1 MPRTGDGAGRRLE
14 STGMIKRMNR
24 RQLFASVAAGSLSLQ
39 AKKMKNIGCQLYTLR
54 SVIDDQPKAILDQL
68 QGAGYTEVEAVRGNL
83 AKIWDSIK
91 QTKLKPIS
99 LHIDTQYFTVQP
111 EKLGPALDDARAKG
125 FKYVV
130 CPYIAPADR
139 GGVEVIKKLAETLNI
154 AGAKSKAAGM
164 QLCYHNHAFEFEP
177 VAGGKGNLL
186 DVLMESTDPALVG
199 LEFDI
204 MWAAVGGVD
213 PIEVFNKYKGRV
225 PLMHVKDLGPNI
237 TVRFNEK
244 VPKEAFKEAG
254 AGILEL
260 PKILKAANGAGT
272 KHFFV
277 EQDQT
282 PGDPMASLKQSIAYL
297 KKLDL

>member
-1 MPRTGDGAGRRLE
+1 
-14 STGMIKRMNR
+14 MNR
-24 RQLFASVAAGSLSLQ
+24 RQLLASLAAGSLGLQ
-39 AKKMKNIGCQLYTLR
+39 AKKIKSIGCQLYTLR
-54 SVIDDQPKAILDQL
+54 SVIDAQPKAILDQL
-68 QGAGYTEVEAVRGNL
+68 QGAGYSEVEAVRGNL
-83 AKIWDSIK
+83 PKIWDALK
-91 QTKLKPIS
+91 QTKLKPVS
-99 LHIDTQYFTVQP
+99 LHIDTQYFTVQQD
-111 EKLGPALDDARAKG
+111 KLGPALDDAKAKG

-139 GGVEVIKKLAETLNI
+139 GGVDVIKRLAETLNK
-154 AGAKSKAAGM
+154 AGAQCKAAGT

-177 VAGGKGNLL
+177 VPGGKGNLL
-186 DVLMESTDPALVG
+186 DVLMESTDPALVS

-213 PIEVFNKYKGRV
+213 PVTVLEKYRGRV
-225 PLMHVKDLGPNI
+225 PLLHVKDLGPNI
-237 TVRFNEK
+237 TVRYNER

-254 AGILEL
+254 AGVLEL
-260 PKILKAANGAGT
+260 PKILKAAQASGT

>member
-1 MPRTGDGAGRRLE
+1 
-14 STGMIKRMNR
+14 MNR
-24 RQLFASVAAGSLSLQ
+24 RHLLASLAAGSLSLQ

-54 SVIDDQPKAILDQL
+54 SVIDAQPKTIFDQL
-68 QGAGYTEVEAVRGNL
+68 RGAGYGEVEAVRGNL
-83 AKIWDSIK
+83 PKIWEALKAS
-91 QTKLKPIS
+91 KLKPVS
-99 LHIDTQYFTVQP
+99 LHIDTRLFTVEQD
-111 EKLGPALDDARAKG
+111 KLSAALDDAKAKG

-139 GGVEVIKKLAETLNI
+139 GGVEVIKKLADTLNK
-154 AGAKSKAAGM
+154 AGAKCKAAGT

-177 VAGGKGNLL
+177 VAGGKGTLL

-213 PIEVFNKYKGRV
+213 PIMVLNKYKGRV
-225 PLMHVKDLGPNI
+225 PLLHVKDLGPNI

-260 PKILKAANGAGT
+260 PKILKAANEAGT

-282 PGDPMASLKQSIAYL
+282 PGDPMVSLKQSIAYL

>member
-1 MPRTGDGAGRRLE
+1 MME
-14 STGMIKRMNR
+14 SVNR
-24 RQLFASVAAGSLSLQ
+24 RHLFASLAAGSLALQ
-39 AKKMKNIGCQLYTLR
+39 AKKLKKIGVQLYTLR
-54 SVIDDQPKAILDQL
+54 SVIDANPKVIFDQL
-68 QGAGYTEVEAVRGNL
+68 QGAGYGEVEAVRGNL
-83 AKIWDSIK
+83 PKIWDALKAS
-91 QTKLKPIS
+91 KLKPVS
-99 LHIDTQYFTVQP
+99 LHIDTRLFTVEQD
-111 EKLGPALDDARAKG
+111 KLGAALDDAKLKG
-125 FKYVV
+125 FQYVV

-139 GGVEVIKKLAETLNI
+139 GGVEVIKKLADTLNK
-154 AGAKSKAAGM
+154 AGAKCKAAGT

-177 VAGGKGNLL
+177 VPGGKGNLL

-204 MWAAVGGVD
+204 MWAAVGGMD
-213 PIEVFNKYKGRV
+213 PINVLKKYKGRV
-225 PLMHVKDLGPNI
+225 PLLHVKDLGPNI
-237 TVRFNEK
+237 TVRYNEK

-254 AGILEL
+254 AGVLEL
-260 PKILKAANGAGT
+260 PKILKAASETGT

>member
-1 MPRTGDGAGRRLE
+1 
-14 STGMIKRMNR
+14 MNR
-24 RQLFASVAAGSLSLQ
+24 RQLLASLAAGSLSLQ
-39 AKKMKNIGCQLYTLR
+39 AKKLKNIGCQLYTLR
-54 SVIDDQPKAILDQL
+54 SVIDGNPKAILDQL
-68 QGAGYTEVEAVRGNL
+68 QEAGYGEVEAVRGNL
-83 AKIWDSIK
+83 SKIWDSLK
-91 QTKLKPIS
+91 QTKLKPVS
-99 LHIDTQYFTVQP
+99 LHIDTQYFTVQKD
-111 EKLGPALDDARAKG
+111 KLGPALDDAKAKG

-139 GGVEVIKKLAETLNI
+139 GGVDVIKKLADTLNS
-154 AGAKSKAAGM
+154 AGAKCKAAGTM
-164 QLCYHNHAFEFEP
+164 LCYHNHAFEFEP

-204 MWAAVGGVD
+204 MWSAVGGTD
-213 PIEVFNKYKGRV
+213 PIDVLKKYKGRV
-225 PLMHVKDLGPNI
+225 PLLHVKDLGPNI
-237 TVRFNEK
+237 TVRYNEK

-254 AGILEL
+254 AGVLEL
-260 PKILKAANGAGT
+260 PKILKAANENGT

-297 KKLDL
+297 KKLEL

>member
-1 MPRTGDGAGRRLE
+1 
-14 STGMIKRMNR
+14 MNR
-24 RQLFASVAAGSLSLQ
+24 RQLLASLAAGSLSLQ
-39 AKKMKNIGCQLYTLR
+39 AKKLKKIGCQLYTLR
-54 SVIDDQPKAILDQL
+54 SVIDAQPKAIFDQL
-68 QGAGYTEVEAVRGNL
+68 DGAGYDEVEAVRGNL
-83 AKIWDSIK
+83 DKIWDALKAS
-91 QTKLKPIS
+91 KLKPVS
-99 LHIDTQYFTVQP
+99 LHIDTRLFTVEQD
-111 EKLGPALDDARAKG
+111 KLGAALDDAKAKG

-139 GGVEVIKKLAETLNI
+139 GGVEMIKKLADTLNK
-154 AGAKSKAAGM
+154 AGAKCKAAGTE
-164 QLCYHNHAFEFEP
+164 LCYHNHAFEFEP

-186 DVLMESTDPALVG
+186 DVLMQSTDPALVG

-213 PIEVFNKYKGRV
+213 PIEVLTKYKGRV
-225 PLMHVKDLGPNI
+225 PLMHVKDLAPNI
-237 TVRFNEK
+237 TVRYNEK

-254 AGILEL
+254 AGVLEL
-260 PKILKAANGAGT
+260 PKILKAASETGT

-297 KKLDL
+297 KKLEL